1 MPATVPSWPRHG
13 FGAQEDAASMGF
25 QELVKARYSA
35 RAYDPTPV
43 DDDAL
48 ARILEAVRLAPTAA
62 NRQAFRV
69 VVLATEGRE
78 DELRRVY
85 DRGWFIQAPLVLAV
99 CAVPAEGW
107 VRAADGWSAAGVDA
121 TIAMTHLILAA
132 AEEGLGTC
140 WVAAFD
146 PAAAREVLGLPE
158 DVVPWAFTPLGHP
171 ADSPAPKVRRPL
183 TDLVLEQRA

>member
-1 MPATVPSWPRHG
+1 MAEVS
-13 FGAQEDAASMGF
+13 FA
-25 QELVKARYSA
+25 ELVRARYSA
-35 RAYDPTPV
+35 RAYDPAPV
-43 DDDAL
+43 DVDAL

-62 NRQAFRV
+62 NRQAFRLI
-69 VVLATEGRE
+69 VLATQGRE
-78 DELRRVY
+78 DELRRIY
-85 DRGWFIQAPLVLAV
+85 DRAWFVQAPLVLAV

-107 VRAADGWSAAGVDA
+107 VRAVDGWSAAGVDA

-146 PAAAREVLGLPE
+146 PTAAREVLDLPQG
-158 DVVPWAFTPLGHP
+158 VTPWAFTPLGHA

-183 TDLVLEQRA
+183 AALVLDQRA